1 VAAEHRL
8 LTALSPAQRDQLA
21 GLLRTLLLGLPAD
34 GRGRGPE

>member
-8 LTALSPAQRDQLA
+8 LTTLSPAERDQLA

-34 GRGRGPE
+34 GRGRGPG